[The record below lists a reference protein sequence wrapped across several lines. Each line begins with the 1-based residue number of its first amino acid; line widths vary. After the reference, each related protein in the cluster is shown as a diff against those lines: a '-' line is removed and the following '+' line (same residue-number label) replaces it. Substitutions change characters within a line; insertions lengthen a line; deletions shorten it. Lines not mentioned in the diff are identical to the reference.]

1 MYRKGT
7 VIAVCRSERT
17 GTRKEPCGE
26 GVFIADHGLERDA
39 HAAAGIARQVSLL
52 AEESIE
58 KMKASGL
65 ELNPGDF
72 AENLT
77 VGGMELFTLPV
88 GTRLNVGEE
97 VVLEISQIGKSC
109 HKGCAIFQA
118 VGTCIMP
125 REGVFARVIRGGTV
139 RTGDSVKV
147 AGRSSGTCG
156 DTWPQG
162 VPRPTERV
170 PGTRRNKPAPAKAGE
185 G

>member
-1 MYRKGT
+1 MRGT
-7 VIAVCRSERT
+7 IMAVCRSERT

-26 GVFIADHGLERDA
+26 GIFIADHGLEGDA

-58 KMKASGL
+58 KMRNLGL
-65 ELNPGDF
+65 DLKPGDF

-97 VVLEISQIGKSC
+97 VVLEISQIGKAC

-118 VGTCIMP
+118 VGACVMP
-125 REGVFARVIRGGTV
+125 KEGVFARVIRNGTV
-139 RTGDSVKV
+139 RTGDSVEV
-147 AGRSSGTCG
+147 AGK
-156 DTWPQG
+156 
-162 VPRPTERV
+162 ER
-170 PGTRRNKPAPAKAGE
+170 
-185 G
+185 

>member
-1 MYRKGT
+1 M
-7 VIAVCRSERT
+7 AVCRSERT

-26 GVFIADHGLERDA
+26 GLFIADYGLEGDA

-58 KMKASGL
+58 KMRNLGL
-65 ELNPGDF
+65 ELKPGDF

-97 VVLEISQIGKSC
+97 VVLEISQIGKAC

-118 VGTCIMP
+118 VGACVMP
-125 REGVFARVIRGGTV
+125 KEGVFARVIRNGTV
-139 RTGDSVKV
+139 RTGDSVEV
-147 AGRSSGTCG
+147 AG
-156 DTWPQG
+156 
-162 VPRPTERV
+162 
-170 PGTRRNKPAPAKAGE
+170 KE